1 MLSEPSHHTA
11 SALKSREKTMRYLDA
26 PKILSTLLYVCKYLI
41 SSYMKVDTVL
51 YKTFITTVSQRG
63 PWKFFQ
69 PSFGSPRGRLVD
81 ISLTPSILPC
91 TPSSLTLYCL
101 YLYLSEITP
110 SAPRGRTT
118 KLKLDVDRKKKA

>member
-11 SALKSREKTMRYLDA
+11 SALKFRERTKRYLERL
-26 PKILSTLLYVCKYLI
+26 KSSSLSSKYVDI
-41 SSYMKVDTVL
+41 SSSYMKVDTVL